1 MSKALAT
8 QAVKLVHDRVK
19 ASVPDFDGRAVLLFS
34 GGRDSSAV
42 AAAFC
47 QAFPDSQLHLLL
59 IDNGLLSRLDSTKRQ
74 VRLIQGLAPQT
85 DVIFEMKRVSMMMRE
100 VGMQKIEGD
109 FIKRGYSTLLVCLAC
124 KLIMNYS
131 AARYAKELGIRL
143 VLDGYAERQKE
154 YPEQTDEFMGPL
166 KKIYADFGL
175 IYLSPLYDILAD
187 KAVVNQMLSE
197 LGVYIPKQ
205 EPVCMWSDSFS
216 TAKPEEITRYTA
228 EVLERIVACTTEL
241 QP

>member
-1 MSKALAT
+1 MKELAT
-8 QAVKLVHDRVK
+8 QAIQLVHERIIN
-19 ASVPDFDGRAVLLFS
+19 SVPDFDGRAVLLFS

-47 QAFPDSQLHLLL
+47 KAFPASQLHLLL

-74 VRLIQGLAPQT
+74 LRIIQDLNPGN
-85 DVIFEMKRVSMMMRE
+85 DIIFEMKRVSMMMRQ
-100 VGMQKIEGD
+100 VGMQQIEAD
-109 FIKRGYSTLLVCLAC
+109 FRERSFSTLLICLAC

-131 AARYAKELGIRL
+131 AARYAQELGIHL
-143 VLDGYAERQKE
+143 ILDGYAERQKD
-154 YPEQTDEFMGPL
+154 YPEQTDEFMVPL

-175 IYLSPLYDILAD
+175 TYLSPLYDILAD
-187 KAVVNQMLSE
+187 KPVVNQMLAE

-228 EVLERIVACTTEL
+228 EVLKRIMACESTL